1 MTTRNRYIL
10 LIASLLMLLCNPAA
24 AQYGQNYSN
33 DNPVTIVCDWD
44 FPPYEYSNNDG
55 NPDGYNIELLQTIFK
70 KLRIPCRFML
80 MEWSD
85 AKQTFERHEA
95 DLIID
100 PSDHYHS
107 LPYIRSTNILN
118 YYKVLLVLGKGAR
131 PITDLSELTES
142 DTLILKRNDYAAN
155 RIIDEQQ
162 LGIPVEYRSPKD
174 ALAGISDGRYRYFIW
189 GEGPLMWKKKELAL
203 DTLTTSAINIPDG
216 EIRIVGYDEQL
227 IDAIDDE
234 FARME
239 QSGELQPIHDKW
251 FYPDR
256 THDNTSPVAIFVL
269 AGAVVA
275 IIIVLLLS
283 RLVRSRVQSAIRHS
297 ADLNNMMQQ
306 ALKMGNYN
314 VLEIDTAAHMIYNV
328 HGNLLPD
335 KGYSKEELQKCLHPD
350 DLRDF
355 SDKIDAM
362 VQGKAPQWSY
372 TWRMNK
378 GTESEPEW
386 HWLHC
391 AATIEQD
398 NRKSPPIIV
407 TVKDITRQVE
417 EERINME
424 LSTKYMK
431 IFETNIIAM
440 SFYDK
445 DGWFI
450 NANDNMRQLCK
461 LDGDNWTYFSKTNLF
476 EAPLFKDQ
484 YPRNA
489 RYVFHACQHM
499 FYSEMGLNRYIE
511 LRIRPTYDAEG
522 QLQYYVVTSRDVT
535 DERAM
540 TLRLQHHTQEMVRI
554 GEAINQYES
563 QLQYLLEKSDMFV
576 WRFDL
581 TTRQINFS
589 RSLRTPGYSMNRDEY
604 IANMV
609 QEERE
614 QAERNLAEMIRS
626 GADFNAIHHFNQMP
640 ITSHPCWYVLS
651 GVPER
656 QPDGTFTHYYGVA
669 RNITTLME
677 AQQKLRQETYRA
689 EDSSRMKSAFLAN
702 MTHEIRTPLNAIV
715 GFSDLLPVI
724 DTQEERM
731 EFIRIIRNNCDML
744 MRLINDILEAS
755 SMGQALAIQPT
766 EVDFAPVFDDI
777 CQTLAQRVQ
786 EPGVEFI
793 KDNPYISC
801 TTILD
806 SGRVQQVLTNFV
818 TNAVKYTHQGYI
830 KVGYHWDRRQK
841 ADGSGETDGLL
852 FYCLDSGAGIPKE
865 KQASVFERFVK
876 LNDFVQGT
884 GLGLSIC
891 QNIANSCNG
900 QIGVT
905 SDGPGHGSSFWM
917 WIPAPKANSN

>member
-1 MTTRNRYIL
+1 MTNRNRYIL
-10 LIASLLMLLCNPAA
+10 LIASLLMLLHNPAA
-24 AQYGQNYSN
+24 AQYGRDYSN
-33 DNPVTIVCDWD
+33 DNPVIIVCDWD

-55 NPDGYNIELLQTIFK
+55 NPDGYNIELLQAIFN
-70 KLRIPCRFML
+70 KLRIPYRFLL

-85 AKQTFERHEA
+85 ATQAFERHEA

-100 PSDHYHS
+100 PSDHYHA
-107 LPYIRSTNILN
+107 LPYVRSTNILN
-118 YYKVLLVLGKGAR
+118 YYKVVLVLGKGAR
-131 PITDLSELTES
+131 PITQLNELTES

-155 RIIDEQQ
+155 KIIDEQH
-162 LGIPVEYRSPKD
+162 LAIPVEYRSPKD
-174 ALAGISDGRYRYFIW
+174 ALAGINDGRYRYFIW

-216 EIRIVGYDEQL
+216 EIRMVGYDELL

-234 FARME
+234 FARLE
-239 QSGELQPIHDKW
+239 QSGEMQLIHDKW
-251 FYPDR
+251 FHPER
-256 THDNTSPVAIFVL
+256 IHDNTSPVAVIVL

-283 RLVRSRVQSAIRHS
+283 RLVRSRVRNAIRRS

-306 ALKMGNYN
+306 ALKMGSYN
-314 VLEIDTAAHMIYNV
+314 VLEIDSTAHMIYNI

-335 KGYSKEELQKCLHPD
+335 DGYSKEQFQKCLHPD

-355 SDKIDAM
+355 KDKIDSM
-362 VQGKAPQWSY
+362 VLGKTPQWSY

-378 GTESEPEW
+378 GTETKPEW
-386 HWLHC
+386 HWLNS
-391 AATIEQD
+391 AATIEQN
-398 NRKSPPIIV
+398 NRKSSPIIV

-424 LSTKYMK
+424 LSTKYTK

-445 DGWFI
+445 DGWLI

-461 LDGDNWTYFSKTNLF
+461 LDGNNLSYFSKANLF
-476 EAPLFKDQ
+476 ETTLFKDQ

-489 RYVFHACQHM
+489 RYIFHACQHM
-499 FYSEMGLNRYIE
+499 LYSEMGLDKYIE
-511 LRIRPTYDAEG
+511 FRIRPTNNAEG
-522 QLQYYVVTSRDVT
+522 QLQYYVVTCRDVT
-535 DERAM
+535 EERAM
-540 TLRLQHHTQEMVRI
+540 TLRQQQHTKEMMRI

-563 QLQYLLEKSDMFV
+563 RLQYLLEKSDMYV
-576 WRFDL
+576 WEFDL
-581 TTRQINFS
+581 ATRQINFS
-589 RSLRTPGYSMNRDEY
+589 RSLRTHSYSMSRDEY

-609 QEERE
+609 PEERE
-614 QAERNLAEMIRS
+614 QADKNLQEMIQS
-626 GADFNAIHHFNQMP
+626 GADFNATNHFSHMP
-640 ITSHPCWYVLS
+640 STPDPCWYVLS
-651 GVPER
+651 GVPDR
-656 QPDGTFTHYYGVA
+656 QPDGSITRYYGVA
-669 RNITTLME
+669 RNITKLME

-715 GFSDLLPVI
+715 GFSDLLLVI
-724 DTQEERM
+724 DNQEERM

-766 EVDFAPVFDDI
+766 EVDFALVFDDI

-793 KDNPYISC
+793 KDNPYSSC
-801 TTILD
+801 ATILD
-806 SGRVQQVLTNFV
+806 TGRVQQVLTNFV

-841 ADGSGETDGLL
+841 ADGSGEADGLL
-852 FYCLDSGAGIPKE
+852 FYSLDSGSGIPKE

-876 LNDFVQGT
+876 LDEFVQGT

-891 QNIANSCNG
+891 QNIANRCNG

-905 SDGPGHGSSFWM
+905 SDGPGHGSTFWM
-917 WIPAPKANSN
+917 WIPCPKL

>member
-1 MTTRNRYIL
+1 MTNRNRYIL
-10 LIASLLMLLCNPAA
+10 LIASLLMLLHNPAA
-24 AQYGQNYSN
+24 AQYGRDYSN
-33 DNPVTIVCDWD
+33 DNPVIIVCDWD

-55 NPDGYNIELLQTIFK
+55 NPDGYNIELLQAIFN
-70 KLRIPCRFML
+70 KLRIPYRFLL

-85 AKQTFERHEA
+85 ATQAFERHEA

-100 PSDHYHS
+100 PSDHYHA
-107 LPYIRSTNILN
+107 LPYVRSTNILN
-118 YYKVLLVLGKGAR
+118 YYKVVLVLGKGAR
-131 PITDLSELTES
+131 PITQLNELTES

-155 RIIDEQQ
+155 KIIDEQH
-162 LGIPVEYRSPKD
+162 LAIPIEYRSPKD
-174 ALAGISDGRYRYFIW
+174 ALAGICDGRYRYFIW

-216 EIRIVGYDEQL
+216 EIRMVGYDELL

-234 FARME
+234 FARLE
-239 QSGELQPIHDKW
+239 QSGEMQLIHDKW
-251 FYPDR
+251 FHPER
-256 THDNTSPVAIFVL
+256 IHDNTSPVAVIVL

-283 RLVRSRVQSAIRHS
+283 RLVRSRVRNAIRRS

-306 ALKMGNYN
+306 ALKMGSYN
-314 VLEIDTAAHMIYNV
+314 VLEIDSTAHMIYNI

-335 KGYSKEELQKCLHPD
+335 DGYSKEQFQKCLHPD
-350 DLRDF
+350 NLRDF
-355 SDKIDAM
+355 KDKIDSM
-362 VQGKAPQWSY
+362 ILRKAPQWSY

-378 GTESEPEW
+378 GTETEPEW
-386 HWLHC
+386 QWLHS
-391 AATIEQD
+391 AATIEQN
-398 NRKSPPIIV
+398 NRRSRPIIV

-424 LSTKYMK
+424 LSTKYTK

-445 DGWFI
+445 NGWFI

-461 LDGDNWTYFSKTNLF
+461 LDGNNLSYFSKTNLF
-476 EAPLFKDQ
+476 ETTLFKDQ

-489 RYVFHACQHM
+489 RYIFHACQHM
-499 FYSEMGLNRYIE
+499 LYSEMGLDKYIE
-511 LRIRPTYDAEG
+511 FRIRPTNNAEG
-522 QLQYYVVTSRDVT
+522 QLQYYVVTCRDVT
-535 DERAM
+535 EERAM
-540 TLRLQHHTQEMVRI
+540 TLRQQQHTKEMMRI

-563 QLQYLLEKSDMFV
+563 RLQYLLEKSDMYV
-576 WRFDL
+576 WEFDL
-581 TTRQINFS
+581 ATRQINFS
-589 RSLRTPGYSMNRDEY
+589 RSLRTHSYSMSRDEY
-604 IANMV
+604 IANIV
-609 QEERE
+609 PEERE
-614 QAERNLAEMIRS
+614 QADKNLQEMIQS
-626 GADFNAIHHFNQMP
+626 GADFNATNHFSHMP
-640 ITSHPCWYVLS
+640 STPDPCWYVLS
-651 GVPER
+651 GVPDR
-656 QPDGTFTHYYGVA
+656 QPDGSITRYYGVA
-669 RNITTLME
+669 RNITKLME

-715 GFSDLLPVI
+715 GFSDLLLVI
-724 DTQEERM
+724 DNQEERM

-766 EVDFAPVFDDI
+766 EVDFALVFDDI

-793 KDNPYISC
+793 KDNPYSSC
-801 TTILD
+801 ATVLD
-806 SGRVQQVLTNFV
+806 TGRVQQVLTNFV

-841 ADGSGETDGLL
+841 ADGSGEADGLL
-852 FYCLDSGAGIPKE
+852 FYSLDSGAGIPKE

-876 LNDFVQGT
+876 LDDFVQGT

-891 QNIANSCNG
+891 QNIAISCNG

-905 SDGPGHGSSFWM
+905 SDGPGHGSTFWM
-917 WIPAPKANSN
+917 WIPCPKL

>member
-24 AQYGQNYSN
+24 AQYGQDYSN
-33 DNPVTIVCDWD
+33 DNPVIIVCDWD

-55 NPDGYNIELLQTIFK
+55 NPDGYNIELLQAIFK

-85 AKQTFERHEA
+85 ATQAFERHEA

-131 PITDLSELTES
+131 PVTDLSELTES

-155 RIIDEQQ
+155 RIIDEQL
-162 LGIPVEYRSPKD
+162 LGIPIEYRSPKD

-203 DTLTTSAINIPDG
+203 DTLTTNDINIPDG

-227 IDAIDDE
+227 INAIDDE

-251 FYPDR
+251 FHPDR
-256 THDNTSPVAIFVL
+256 IHDNTSPVAIFVL

-275 IIIVLLLS
+275 IIIVILLS
-283 RLVRSRVQSAIRHS
+283 RLVRSRVRSAIRRS

-306 ALKMGNYN
+306 ALKMGSYN
-314 VLEIDTAAHMIYNV
+314 VLEIDTTAHMIYNI
-328 HGNLLPD
+328 HGDLLPEN
-335 KGYSKEELQKCLHPD
+335 GYSKEELKKHLHPD
-350 DLRDF
+350 DLKDF
-355 SDKIDAM
+355 RDKIDAM

-378 GTESEPEW
+378 GTETEPEW
-386 HWLHC
+386 HWLHS

-424 LSTKYMK
+424 LSTKYIK

-445 DGWFI
+445 DGWLI

-484 YPRNA
+484 YPRDA

-511 LRIRPTYDAEG
+511 LRIRPTYDSEG
-522 QLQYYVVTSRDVT
+522 QLQYYVVTSRDIT

-540 TLRLQHHTQEMVRI
+540 TLRQQHHTQEMVKI

-563 QLQYLLEKSDMFV
+563 RLQYLLEKSDMFV
-576 WRFDL
+576 WQFDL
-581 TTRQINFS
+581 ATFQINFS
-589 RSLRTPGYSMNRDEY
+589 RSLRTPGYSMSRDEY

-609 QEERE
+609 PEERE
-614 QAERNLAEMIRS
+614 EAERNLTEMIRS
-626 GADFNAIHHFNQMP
+626 GTDFNAIHHFNQMP
-640 ITSHPCWYVLS
+640 ITSHPCWYVLN

-656 QPDGTFTHYYGVA
+656 QPDGTFTRYYGVA
-669 RNITTLME
+669 RNISTLME

-755 SMGQALAIQPT
+755 SMGQALAIQPK

-786 EPGVEFI
+786 QPGVEFI

-830 KVGYHWDRRQK
+830 KVGYHWDCRQK

-852 FYCLDSGAGIPKE
+852 FYCLDSGVGIPKE

-876 LNDFVQGT
+876 LDDFVQGT

-891 QNIANSCNG
+891 QNIAKRCNG

-905 SDGPGHGSSFWM
+905 SDGPGHGSTFWM
-917 WIPAPKANSN
+917 WIPAPKVNND

>member
-1 MTTRNRYIL
+1 MTTRYRYIL
-10 LIASLLMLLCNPAA
+10 LIASLLMLLCNPAV
-24 AQYGQNYSN
+24 AQYGQDYSN

-55 NPDGYNIELLQTIFK
+55 NPDGYNIELLQAIFN
-70 KLRIPCRFML
+70 KLSIPCRFLL

-85 AKQTFERHEA
+85 ATQAFERHEA

-100 PSDHYHS
+100 PSDHYHTH
-107 LPYIRSTNILN
+107 PYILSTNILN
-118 YYKVLLVLGKGAR
+118 YYKVVLVLGKGAR
-131 PITDLSELTES
+131 PIAHLNELTES

-155 RIIDEQQ
+155 KIFDEQQ
-162 LGIPVEYRSPKD
+162 IGIPVEYRSPKD
-174 ALAGISDGRYRYFIW
+174 ALAGINDGRYHYFIW

-203 DTLTTSAINIPDG
+203 DTLNTSAINIPDG

-239 QSGELQPIHDKW
+239 QSGEMQQIHDKW
-251 FYPDR
+251 FHPER
-256 THDNTSPVAIFVL
+256 IHDNTSPVAIIVL
-269 AGAVVA
+269 AGAVIA

-283 RLVRSRVQSAIRHS
+283 RLVRSRVRNAVKRS

-306 ALKMGNYN
+306 ALKMGCYN
-314 VLEIDTAAHMIYNV
+314 VLEFDSAAHMIYNI

-335 KGYSKEELQKCLHPD
+335 DGYSKEELQKRLHPD
-350 DLRDF
+350 DIRDF
-355 SDKIDAM
+355 RDKIDAM

-378 GTESEPEW
+378 GTETKPEW
-386 HWLHC
+386 HWLHS
-391 AATIEQD
+391 AATIEQN

-424 LSTKYMK
+424 LSTKYIK

-445 DGWFI
+445 DGWLI
-450 NANDNMRQLCK
+450 DANDNMRQLCK

-489 RYVFHACQHM
+489 RYLFHACQHM
-499 FYSEMGLNRYIE
+499 YYSEMGLNRYIE
-511 LRIRPTYDAEG
+511 LRIRPTYDAAG
-522 QLQYYVVTSRDVT
+522 QLQYYVVTSRDIT
-535 DERAM
+535 EERAM
-540 TLRLQHHTQEMVRI
+540 TLRQQHHTQEMMRI
-554 GEAINQYES
+554 GDAINQYES
-563 QLQYLLEKSDMFV
+563 QLQYLLEKSEMFV
-576 WRFDL
+576 WQFDL
-581 TTRQINFS
+581 ATRQINFS
-589 RSLRTPGYSMNRDEY
+589 RSLRIPSYSMSRDEF

-609 QEERE
+609 EEERE
-614 QAERNLAEMIRS
+614 QADKNLKEMIQS
-626 GADFNAIHHFNQMP
+626 GADFNAIHHFSHMP
-640 ITSHPCWYVLS
+640 STPDPCWYVLS
-651 GVPER
+651 GVPDR
-656 QPDGTFTHYYGVA
+656 QPDGTITRYYGVA
-669 RNITTLME
+669 RNITKLME

-715 GFSDLLPVI
+715 GFSDLLLVI
-724 DTQEERM
+724 DNQEERM

-766 EVDFAPVFDDI
+766 EVDFAHVFDDI

-793 KDNPYISC
+793 KDNPYSSC
-801 TTILD
+801 ATILD
-806 SGRVQQVLTNFV
+806 TGRVQQVLTNFV

-852 FYCLDSGAGIPKE
+852 FYSLDSGAGIPKE

-876 LNDFVQGT
+876 LDDFVQGT

-891 QNIANSCNG
+891 QNIANRCNG

-905 SDGPGHGSSFWM
+905 SDGPGHGSTFWM
-917 WIPAPKANSN
+917 WIPCPKL

>member
-1 MTTRNRYIL
+1 MTNRNRYIL
-10 LIASLLMLLCNPAA
+10 LIASLLMLLHNPAA
-24 AQYGQNYSN
+24 AQYGRDYSN
-33 DNPVTIVCDWD
+33 DNPVIIVCDWD

-55 NPDGYNIELLQTIFK
+55 NPDGYNIELLQAIFN
-70 KLRIPCRFML
+70 KLRIPYRFLL

-85 AKQTFERHEA
+85 ATQAFERHEA

-100 PSDHYHS
+100 PSDHYHA
-107 LPYIRSTNILN
+107 LPYVRSTNILN
-118 YYKVLLVLGKGAR
+118 YYKVVLVLGKGAR
-131 PITDLSELTES
+131 PITQLNELTES

-155 RIIDEQQ
+155 KIIDEQH
-162 LGIPVEYRSPKD
+162 LAIPVEYRSPKD
-174 ALAGISDGRYRYFIW
+174 ALAGINDGRYRYFIW

-216 EIRIVGYDEQL
+216 EIRMVGYDELL

-234 FARME
+234 FARLE
-239 QSGELQPIHDKW
+239 QSGEMQLIHDKW
-251 FYPDR
+251 FHPER
-256 THDNTSPVAIFVL
+256 IHDNTSPVAVIVL

-283 RLVRSRVQSAIRHS
+283 RLVRSRVRNAIRRS

-306 ALKMGNYN
+306 ALKMGSYN
-314 VLEIDTAAHMIYNV
+314 VLEIDSTAHMIYNI

-335 KGYSKEELQKCLHPD
+335 DGYSKEQFQKCLHPD

-355 SDKIDAM
+355 KDKIDSM
-362 VQGKAPQWSY
+362 VLGKTPQWSY

-378 GTESEPEW
+378 GTETKPEW
-386 HWLHC
+386 HWLNS
-391 AATIEQD
+391 AATIEQN
-398 NRKSPPIIV
+398 NRKSSPIIV

-424 LSTKYMK
+424 LSTKYTK

-445 DGWFI
+445 DGWLI

-461 LDGDNWTYFSKTNLF
+461 LDRNNLTYFSKTNLF
-476 EAPLFKDQ
+476 ETTLFKDQ

-489 RYVFHACQHM
+489 RYIFHACQHM
-499 FYSEMGLNRYIE
+499 LYSEMGLDKYIE
-511 LRIRPTYDAEG
+511 FRIRPTNNAEG
-522 QLQYYVVTSRDVT
+522 QLQYYVVTCRDVT
-535 DERAM
+535 EERAM
-540 TLRLQHHTQEMVRI
+540 TLRQQQHTKEMMRI

-563 QLQYLLEKSDMFV
+563 RLQYLLEKSDMYV
-576 WRFDL
+576 WEFDL
-581 TTRQINFS
+581 ATRQINFS
-589 RSLRTPGYSMNRDEY
+589 RSLRTHSYSMSRDEY

-609 QEERE
+609 PEERE
-614 QAERNLAEMIRS
+614 QADKNLQEMIQS
-626 GADFNAIHHFNQMP
+626 GADFNATNHFSHMP
-640 ITSHPCWYVLS
+640 STPDPCWYVLS
-651 GVPER
+651 GVPDR
-656 QPDGTFTHYYGVA
+656 QPDGSITRYYGVA
-669 RNITTLME
+669 RNITKLME

-715 GFSDLLPVI
+715 GFSDLLLVI
-724 DTQEERM
+724 DNQEERM

-766 EVDFAPVFDDI
+766 EVDFALVFDDI

-793 KDNPYISC
+793 KDNPYSSC
-801 TTILD
+801 ATILD
-806 SGRVQQVLTNFV
+806 TGRVQQVLTNFV

-841 ADGSGETDGLL
+841 ADGSGEADGLL
-852 FYCLDSGAGIPKE
+852 FYSLDSGSGIPKE

-876 LNDFVQGT
+876 LDEFVQGT

-891 QNIANSCNG
+891 QNIANRCNG

-905 SDGPGHGSSFWM
+905 SDGPGHGSTFWM
-917 WIPAPKANSN
+917 WIPCPKL

>member
-1 MTTRNRYIL
+1 MTNRNRYIL
-10 LIASLLMLLCNPAA
+10 LIASLLMLLHNPAA
-24 AQYGQNYSN
+24 AQYGRDYSN
-33 DNPVTIVCDWD
+33 DNPVIIVCDWD

-55 NPDGYNIELLQTIFK
+55 NPDGYNIELLQAIFN
-70 KLRIPCRFML
+70 KLRIPYRFLL

-85 AKQTFERHEA
+85 ATQAFERHEA

-100 PSDHYHS
+100 PSDHYHA
-107 LPYIRSTNILN
+107 LPYVRSTNILN
-118 YYKVLLVLGKGAR
+118 YYKVVLVLGKGAR
-131 PITDLSELTES
+131 PITQLNELTES

-155 RIIDEQQ
+155 KIIDEQH
-162 LGIPVEYRSPKD
+162 LAIPIEYRSPKD
-174 ALAGISDGRYRYFIW
+174 ALAGICDGRYRYFIW

-216 EIRIVGYDEQL
+216 EIRMVGYDELL

-234 FARME
+234 FARLE
-239 QSGELQPIHDKW
+239 QSGEMQLIHDKW
-251 FYPDR
+251 FHPER
-256 THDNTSPVAIFVL
+256 IHDNTSPVAVIVL

-283 RLVRSRVQSAIRHS
+283 RLVRSRVRNAIRRS

-306 ALKMGNYN
+306 ALKMGSYN
-314 VLEIDTAAHMIYNV
+314 VLEIDSTAHMIYNI

-335 KGYSKEELQKCLHPD
+335 DGYSKEQFQKCLHPD

-355 SDKIDAM
+355 KDKIDSM
-362 VQGKAPQWSY
+362 ILRKAPQWSY

-378 GTESEPEW
+378 GTETEPEW
-386 HWLHC
+386 QWLHS
-391 AATIEQD
+391 AATIEQN
-398 NRKSPPIIV
+398 NRRSRPIIV

-424 LSTKYMK
+424 LSTKYTK

-445 DGWFI
+445 NGWFI

-461 LDGDNWTYFSKTNLF
+461 LDGNNLSYFSKTNLF
-476 EAPLFKDQ
+476 ETTLFKDQ

-489 RYVFHACQHM
+489 RYIFHACQHM
-499 FYSEMGLNRYIE
+499 LYSEMGLDKYIE
-511 LRIRPTYDAEG
+511 FRIRPTNNAEG
-522 QLQYYVVTSRDVT
+522 QLQYYVVTCRDVT
-535 DERAM
+535 EERAM
-540 TLRLQHHTQEMVRI
+540 TLRQQQHTKEMMRI

-563 QLQYLLEKSDMFV
+563 RLQYLLEKSDMYV
-576 WRFDL
+576 WEFDL
-581 TTRQINFS
+581 ATRQINFS
-589 RSLRTPGYSMNRDEY
+589 RSLRTHSYSMSRDEY
-604 IANMV
+604 IANIV
-609 QEERE
+609 PEERE
-614 QAERNLAEMIRS
+614 QADKNLQEMIQS
-626 GADFNAIHHFNQMP
+626 GADFNATNHFSHMP
-640 ITSHPCWYVLS
+640 STPDPCWYVLS
-651 GVPER
+651 GVPDR
-656 QPDGTFTHYYGVA
+656 QPDGSITRYYGVA
-669 RNITTLME
+669 RNITKLME

-715 GFSDLLPVI
+715 GFSDLLLVI
-724 DTQEERM
+724 DNQEERM

-766 EVDFAPVFDDI
+766 EVDFALVFDDI

-793 KDNPYISC
+793 KDNPYSSC
-801 TTILD
+801 ATVLD
-806 SGRVQQVLTNFV
+806 TGRVQQVLTNFV

-841 ADGSGETDGLL
+841 ADGSGEADGLL
-852 FYCLDSGAGIPKE
+852 FYSLDSGAGIPKE

-876 LNDFVQGT
+876 LDDFVQGT

-891 QNIANSCNG
+891 QNIAISCNG

-905 SDGPGHGSSFWM
+905 SDGPGHGSTFWM
-917 WIPAPKANSN
+917 WIPCPKL

>member
-1 MTTRNRYIL
+1 
-10 LIASLLMLLCNPAA
+10 MLLCNPAA
-24 AQYGQNYSN
+24 AQYGRDYSN
-33 DNPVTIVCDWD
+33 DNPVIIVCDWD

-55 NPDGYNIELLQTIFK
+55 NPDGYNIELLQAIFK
-70 KLRIPCRFML
+70 KLHIPCRFLL

-85 AKQTFERHEA
+85 AKQAFERREA

-100 PSDHYHS
+100 PSDHYHKP
-107 LPYIRSTNILN
+107 PYIRSTNILN
-118 YYKVLLVLGKGAR
+118 YYKVVLVLGKGAR
-131 PITDLSELTES
+131 PITQLNELTES

-155 RIIDEQQ
+155 KIIDEQH
-162 LGIPVEYRSPKD
+162 LAIPIEYRSPKD
-174 ALAGISDGRYRYFIW
+174 ALAGICDGRYRYFIW

-216 EIRIVGYDEQL
+216 EIRMVGYDELL

-234 FARME
+234 FARLE
-239 QSGELQPIHDKW
+239 QSGEMQLIHDKW
-251 FYPDR
+251 FHPER
-256 THDNTSPVAIFVL
+256 IHDNTSPVAVIVL

-283 RLVRSRVQSAIRHS
+283 RLVRSRVRNAIRRS

-306 ALKMGNYN
+306 ALKMGSYN
-314 VLEIDTAAHMIYNV
+314 VLEIDSTAHMIYNI

-335 KGYSKEELQKCLHPD
+335 DGYSKEQFQKCLHPD

-355 SDKIDAM
+355 KDKIDSIILR
-362 VQGKAPQWSY
+362 KAPQWSY

-378 GTESEPEW
+378 GTETEPEW
-386 HWLHC
+386 HWLHS
-391 AATIEQD
+391 AATIEQN
-398 NRKSPPIIV
+398 NRRSRPIIV

-424 LSTKYMK
+424 LSTKYTK

-445 DGWFI
+445 NGWFI

-461 LDGDNWTYFSKTNLF
+461 LDGNNLSYFSKTNLF
-476 EAPLFKDQ
+476 ETTLFKDQ

-489 RYVFHACQHM
+489 RYIFHACQHM
-499 FYSEMGLNRYIE
+499 LYSEMGLDKYIE
-511 LRIRPTYDAEG
+511 FRIRPTNNAEG
-522 QLQYYVVTSRDVT
+522 QLQYYVVTCRDVT
-535 DERAM
+535 EERAM
-540 TLRLQHHTQEMVRI
+540 TLRQQQHTKEMMRI

-563 QLQYLLEKSDMFV
+563 RLQYLLEKSDMYV
-576 WRFDL
+576 WEFDL
-581 TTRQINFS
+581 ATRQINFS
-589 RSLRTPGYSMNRDEY
+589 RSLRTHSYSMSWDEY

-609 QEERE
+609 PEERE
-614 QAERNLAEMIRS
+614 QADKNLQEMIQS
-626 GADFNAIHHFNQMP
+626 GADFNATNHFSHMP
-640 ITSHPCWYVLS
+640 STPDSCWYVLS
-651 GVPER
+651 GVPDR
-656 QPDGTFTHYYGVA
+656 QPDGSITRYYGVA
-669 RNITTLME
+669 RNITKLME

-715 GFSDLLPVI
+715 GFSDLLLVI
-724 DTQEERM
+724 DNQEERM

-766 EVDFAPVFDDI
+766 EVDFALVFDDI

-786 EPGVEFI
+786 NPGVEFI
-793 KDNPYISC
+793 KDNPYSSC
-801 TTILD
+801 ATVLD
-806 SGRVQQVLTNFV
+806 TGRVQQVLTNFV

-841 ADGSGETDGLL
+841 ADGSGEADGLL
-852 FYCLDSGAGIPKE
+852 FYSLDSGAGIPKE

-876 LNDFVQGT
+876 LDDFVQGT

-891 QNIANSCNG
+891 QNIAISCNG

-905 SDGPGHGSSFWM
+905 SDGPGHGSTFWM
-917 WIPAPKANSN
+917 WIPCPKL

>member
-1 MTTRNRYIL
+1 MTTKNRYLL

-24 AQYGQNYSN
+24 AQYGQDYST
-33 DNPVTIVCDWD
+33 DNPVVIVCDWD

-55 NPDGYNIELLQTIFK
+55 NPDGFNIELLQAIFK
-70 KLRIPCRFML
+70 KLHIPCRFLL

-85 AKQTFERHEA
+85 AKQAFERREA

-100 PSDHYHS
+100 PSDHYHTP
-107 LPYIRSTNILN
+107 PYIRSTNILN
-118 YYKVLLVLGKGAR
+118 YYKVVLVLGKGAR
-131 PITDLSELTES
+131 PVNDLSEMTGS

-174 ALAGISDGRYRYFIW
+174 ALAGICDGRYRYFIW

-203 DTLTTSAINIPDG
+203 DTLITSAINIPDG
-216 EIRIVGYDEQL
+216 EIRIVGYDKQL

-239 QSGELQPIHDKW
+239 QSGELQPINDKW
-251 FYPDR
+251 FHPDR
-256 THDNTSPVAIFVL
+256 THDNTSPVAIIVL
-269 AGAVVA
+269 VGAVIA

-283 RLVRSRVQSAIRHS
+283 RLVKSRVRNAIKRS

-306 ALKMGNYN
+306 ALKMGSYN
-314 VLEIDTAAHMIYNV
+314 VFEIDRTAHMFYNI

-335 KGYSKEELQKCLHPD
+335 KGYRKEEFQKYLHPD

-355 SDKIDAM
+355 RGKIDAM

-378 GTESEPEW
+378 GTETKPEW
-386 HWLHC
+386 HWLNS
-391 AATIEQD
+391 AATIEQN
-398 NRKSPPIIV
+398 NRKSSPIIV

-424 LSTKYMK
+424 LSTKYTK

-445 DGWFI
+445 DGWLI

-461 LDGDNWTYFSKTNLF
+461 LEGDNWTYFSKTNLF

-499 FYSEMGLNRYIE
+499 FYSELGLNRYIE

-522 QLQYYVVTSRDVT
+522 KLQYYVLTSRDVT
-535 DERAM
+535 EERAM
-540 TLRLQHHTQEMVRI
+540 TLRQQHHTREMLRI

-576 WRFDL
+576 WQFDIA
-581 TTRQINFS
+581 TRQINFS
-589 RSLRTPGYSMNRDEY
+589 RSLRTPSYSMSRDEL

-614 QAERNLAEMIRS
+614 QADKKLNEMIRN
-626 GADFNAIHHFNQMP
+626 GTDFNATHHFSHMP
-640 ITSHPCWYVLS
+640 SSPDPCWYVLS
-651 GVPER
+651 GVPDR
-656 QPDGTFTHYYGVA
+656 QPDGSFTRYYGVA
-669 RNITTLME
+669 RNITKLME

-689 EDSSRMKSAFLAN
+689 ENSSRMKSAFLAN

-715 GFSDLLPVI
+715 GFSDLLLVI
-724 DTQEERM
+724 DNQEERM

-755 SMGQALAIQPT
+755 SMGQDLAIQPT
-766 EVDFAPVFDDI
+766 EIDFALVFDDI

-793 KDNPYISC
+793 KDNPYSSC
-801 TTILD
+801 ATILD
-806 SGRVQQVLTNFV
+806 TGRVQQVLTNFV

-841 ADGSGETDGLL
+841 ADGSGEADGLL
-852 FYCLDSGAGIPKE
+852 FYSLDSGAGIPKE

-876 LNDFVQGT
+876 LDEFVQGT

-891 QNIANSCNG
+891 QNIANRCNG

-905 SDGPGHGSSFWM
+905 SDGPGHGSTFWM
-917 WIPAPKANSN
+917 WIPCPKL

>member
-24 AQYGQNYSN
+24 AQYGQDYSN
-33 DNPVTIVCDWD
+33 DNPVIIVCDWD

-55 NPDGYNIELLQTIFK
+55 NPDGYNIELLQAIFK

-85 AKQTFERHEA
+85 ATQAFERHEA

-131 PITDLSELTES
+131 PVTDLSELTES

-155 RIIDEQQ
+155 RIIDEQL
-162 LGIPVEYRSPKD
+162 LGIPIEYRSPKD

-203 DTLTTSAINIPDG
+203 DTLTTNDINIPDG

-227 IDAIDDE
+227 INAIDDE

-239 QSGELQPIHDKW
+239 QSGELQSIHDKW
-251 FYPDR
+251 FHPDR
-256 THDNTSPVAIFVL
+256 IHDNTSPVAIFVL

-275 IIIVLLLS
+275 IIIVILLS
-283 RLVRSRVQSAIRHS
+283 RLVRSRVRSAIRRS

-306 ALKMGNYN
+306 ALKMGSYN
-314 VLEIDTAAHMIYNV
+314 VLEIDTTAHMIYNI
-328 HGNLLPD
+328 HGDLLPE
-335 KGYSKEELQKCLHPD
+335 KGYSKEELKKHLHPD
-350 DLRDF
+350 DLKDF
-355 SDKIDAM
+355 RDKIDAM

-378 GTESEPEW
+378 GTETEPEW
-386 HWLHC
+386 HWLHS

-424 LSTKYMK
+424 LSTKYIK

-445 DGWFI
+445 DGWLI

-484 YPRNA
+484 YPRDA

-511 LRIRPTYDAEG
+511 LRIRPTYDSEG
-522 QLQYYVVTSRDVT
+522 QLQYYVVTSRDIT

-540 TLRLQHHTQEMVRI
+540 TLRQQHHTQEMVKI

-563 QLQYLLEKSDMFV
+563 RLQYLLEKSDMFV
-576 WRFDL
+576 WQFDL
-581 TTRQINFS
+581 ATFQINFS
-589 RSLRTPGYSMNRDEY
+589 RSLRTPGFSMSRDEY

-609 QEERE
+609 PEERE
-614 QAERNLAEMIRS
+614 EAERNLTEMIRS
-626 GADFNAIHHFNQMP
+626 GTDFNAIHHFNQMP

-656 QPDGTFTHYYGVA
+656 QPDGTFTRYYGVA
-669 RNITTLME
+669 RNISTLME

-755 SMGQALAIQPT
+755 SMGQALAIQPK

-786 EPGVEFI
+786 QPGVEFI

-830 KVGYHWDRRQK
+830 KVGYHWDCRQK

-852 FYCLDSGAGIPKE
+852 FYCLDSGVGIPKE

-876 LNDFVQGT
+876 LDDFVQGT

-891 QNIANSCNG
+891 QNIAKRCNG

-905 SDGPGHGSSFWM
+905 SDGPGHGSTFWM
-917 WIPAPKANSN
+917 WIPAPKVNND